1 MRLREFTLSLGILVL
16 ACSAFGQ
23 RVDLK
28 DDHVAMT
35 ELAGPWRFH
44 AGDNPAWANPG
55 FEDSSWSLLRTDK
68 DWSQQGY
75 SGYGGAGWYRIE
87 IALPPNAP
95 TQSVYIPLL
104 WASCQV
110 FANGQLI
117 GQNGGLPPDPKW
129 VMSRRREFAIPASL
143 TASGHLL
150 LAIRVWSPPSYADAL
165 PGGLLAN
172 PRIGNAQTITRWRE
186 LEGREVYWAN
196 SASVI
201 ELFANFI
208 GALASLGMFLLRRKE
223 REYFWFGLF
232 LLDWSAYHVL
242 LLTWAF
248 QPIPVYSYLLLR
260 SLAIVLGYLLS
271 LEFFAT
277 LLRQPRSWPYVL
289 GAASVILAACGYA
302 FNVFQ
307 PTQTGETAL
316 SYGLAISNVCLATLI
331 FRAWRQGSRDAAILL
346 FPEAWVVAET
356 LVQRV
361 TAIPHFAHEPWA
373 RAFVHYINYGFSSP
387 FPYFIPSLRGDV
399 TNLVVLFVLILRYAR
414 SRRDEERL
422 QSELE
427 AARTVQNVLIPN
439 EFPIIPGFQLEA
451 VYKPASQVGGDFF
464 QVIGVPNGS
473 ALVVVGDVSGKGMPA
488 AMTVSLLVGTFRTLA
503 HYSRSPGEIL
513 RAMNLRMLGRTNGG
527 FTTCIVLCIDPDGT
541 VTGANAG
548 HLQPYLGD
556 RELELSS
563 DLPLGLNRESKY
575 TESKFRLKPGEQLTL
590 VTDGVPEARN
600 SQGELLGFE
609 KTAAISTKSAED
621 IAGVAQEFGQEDDVT
636 VVKLTWQPI
645 LISPSAALMFSG
657 EPSTF

>member
-1 MRLREFTLSLGILVL
+1 
-16 ACSAFGQ
+16 
-23 RVDLK
+23 
-28 DDHVAMT
+28 
-35 ELAGPWRFH
+35 
-44 AGDNPAWANPG
+44 
-55 FEDSSWSLLRTDK
+55 
-68 DWSQQGY
+68 
-75 SGYGGAGWYRIE
+75 
-87 IALPPNAP
+87 
-95 TQSVYIPLL
+95 
-104 WASCQV
+104 
-110 FANGQLI
+110 
-117 GQNGGLPPDPKW
+117 
-129 VMSRRREFAIPASL
+129 
-143 TASGHLL
+143 
-150 LAIRVWSPPSYADAL
+150 
-165 PGGLLAN
+165 
-172 PRIGNAQTITRWRE
+172 
-186 LEGREVYWAN
+186 
-196 SASVI
+196 
-201 ELFANFI
+201 
-208 GALASLGMFLLRRKE
+208 
-223 REYFWFGLF
+223 
-232 LLDWSAYHVL
+232 
-242 LLTWAF
+242 
-248 QPIPVYSYLLLR
+248 
-260 SLAIVLGYLLS
+260 
-271 LEFFAT
+271 
-277 LLRQPRSWPYVL
+277 
-289 GAASVILAACGYA
+289 
-302 FNVFQ
+302 
-307 PTQTGETAL
+307 L
-316 SYGLAISNVCLATLI
+316 SYGLAISNVCLAALI

-356 LVQRV
+356 LVQRI
-361 TAIPHFAHEPWA
+361 TAIPHFAHQPWA
-373 RAFVHYINYGFSSP
+373 RAFVHYINYGFNSP
-387 FPYFIPSLRGDV
+387 FPYYIPSLRGDV

-439 EFPIIPGFQLEA
+439 EFPVIPGFQLEA

-563 DLPLGLNRESKY
+563 DLPLGLHRESKY
-575 TESKFRLKPGEQLTL
+575 TESKFRLKPGDQLTL

-600 SQGELLGFE
+600 AAGELLGFE

-621 IAGVAQEFGQEDDVT
+621 IAEVAKEFGQVDDVT

-657 EPSTF
+657 KPTSI